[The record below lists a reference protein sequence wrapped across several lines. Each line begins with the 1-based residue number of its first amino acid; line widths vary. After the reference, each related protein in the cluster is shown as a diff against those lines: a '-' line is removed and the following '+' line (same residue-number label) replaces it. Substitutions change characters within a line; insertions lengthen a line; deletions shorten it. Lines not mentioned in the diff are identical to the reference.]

1 MIMNIKFKDIEIL
14 EFYPSR
20 TWVTDIICSYSEF
33 GNKTGDIFAKQL
45 GSDIQ
50 KYLAYVGKGEFVQN
64 KTAYK
69 IRHKPTNTILYVG
82 CFDYDYNIGLS
93 IKQEKNQK
101 KFYLINVD
109 VNL

>member
-1 MIMNIKFKDIEIL
+1 MNIKFKDIEIL

-33 GNKTGDIFAKQL
+33 SNETGDITAKKL
-45 GSDIQ
+45 CTDIQ
-50 KYLAYVGKGEFVQN
+50 RYLEVRDQKSFIQN
-64 KTAYK
+64 KTAFK

-82 CFDYDYNIGLS
+82 CFDCDYTIGLS

-101 KFYLINVD
+101 KFYFVKS
-109 VNL
+109 